1 MKLFKIIKEFFQHL
15 LQSAEKTFYSIIILF
30 IIIGTIQNTYH
41 DDITYWLLWIMIG
54 GVIIYT
60 IYWFKNIKLK

>member
-15 LQSAEKTFYSIIILF
+15 LQSAEKTFYFIIILF
-30 IIIGTIQNTYH
+30 IIVGKIQDIYR

-60 IYWFKNIKLK
+60 ICWFKHIRIK